1 MRAAA
6 VAQQRTDRCLVC
18 GGDSFAPMF
27 GDGAGAPAERK
38 DSTAPG
44 AYRITHSPRELVRAI
59 VRCRECGL
67 GMLPS
72 YLRDSAAVAYAQGE
86 DPSYVRTAPER
97 IANAHRLLR
106 LVPSGGCLLD
116 VGCAC
121 GFLLVAARERGFDV
135 RGVEPSAWATAYAR
149 REFGLDV
156 WHGSLEEAPLE
167 PSSFDVVVL
176 ADAIEHLGD
185 PRAALQKLYRLLKP
199 GGRLLLLTPD
209 LGSLMARVA
218 GAHWWGLLDD
228 HYHYF
233 DRRTLRR
240 LLEDEGFTVERVA
253 ALGREFPLQHWVYKL
268 SQYSP
273 RLHRAVEVLLRA
285 LRLDRRRIT
294 INLGDQ
300 MACVA
305 QKAVQ
310 S

>member
-6 VAQQRTDRCLVC
+6 VAQEAIDRCLVC
-18 GGDSFAPMF
+18 GGDSFVPMF
-27 GDGAGAPAERK
+27 GNGTVALAERK
-38 DSTAPG
+38 DGAAPG

-67 GMLPS
+67 GTLPS
-72 YLRDSAAVAYAQGE
+72 CWRDRAAVAYAQGE

-97 IANAHRLLR
+97 IANAHHLLH
-106 LVPSGGCLLD
+106 LVPSGGRLLD

-167 PSSFDVVVL
+167 PASFDVVVL
-176 ADAIEHLGD
+176 ADAIEHLSD
-185 PRAALQKLYRLLKP
+185 PRAALKKLYRLLKP

-209 LGSLMARVA
+209 AGSLMARLA
-218 GAHWWGLLDD
+218 GVHWWGLLDD

-240 LLEDEGFTVERVA
+240 LLEDEGFTVERVT

-285 LRLDRRRIT
+285 TRLDRLRIT

-300 MACVA
+300 MACLA
-305 QKAVQ
+305 QKAVR